1 MSLMT
6 EEEERQMKIVTMR
19 VKIPDII
26 TNLRA
31 LQRTDSQQTVPEKM
45 AVVASLA
52 ILEDLGT
59 EYTDEELEEAWNNTQ
74 TVLSTLEKWG
84 RYW

>member
-6 EEEERQMKIVTMR
+6 EEEERQMKIETMR

>member
-6 EEEERQMKIVTMR
+6 EEEKRQLKIESMR

-26 TNLRA
+26 TNLRS
-31 LQRTDSQQTVPEKM
+31 LQRNVSQQTVEEKM

-52 ILEDLGT
+52 ILEKLGT
-59 EYTDEELEEAWNNTQ
+59 EYTDEELEEAWNNTL
-74 TVLSTLEKWG
+74 TVLSTLDKWG
-84 RYW
+84 HYW

>member
-6 EEEERQMKIVTMR
+6 EEEERQLKIETMR
-19 VKIPDII
+19 VKIPDVI

-31 LQRTDSQQTVPEKM
+31 LQRTDNQQTVPEKM